1 MGRKDTELWY
11 EKVDF
16 SGVQVLVIE
25 WTHGNSDNYRGV
37 DIPVL
42 LNSTPRETLAHRRA
56 RKRDGATD
64 SLFTMMVLEIEQE
77 MLEQQASK
85 AKIIISKRGELLS
98 YGAYCRQMEE
108 GR

>member
-1 MGRKDTELWY
+1 
-11 EKVDF
+11 
-16 SGVQVLVIE
+16 
-25 WTHGNSDNYRGV
+25 
-37 DIPVL
+37 
-42 LNSTPRETLAHRRA
+42 
-56 RKRDGATD
+56 
-64 SLFTMMVLEIEQE
+64 MMVFEIEQE